1 MAKKKGY
8 YYNSSAYEE
17 AIRTLRTNIQFSA
30 VDKKIK
36 KILITSSVPN
46 EGKTTVSIN
55 LAKSFAK
62 NNFKVLL
69 IDCDLRNPSVNKEL
83 KIENNVGL
91 TNVLLKKRDLA
102 SAIMKDYDEKNLDI
116 LLSGPI
122 PPNPSEILS
131 SNAMKN
137 IIKEL
142 EEKYD
147 YIIIDTPP
155 AGIITD
161 AAILS
166 TISDGV
172 IFVARENY
180 TKKEQIG
187 AAIES
192 IYKVGGR
199 FIGVVMTFAKNENSK
214 YGGYYK

>member
-17 AIRTLRTNIQFSA
+17 AIRTLRTNIQFSD

-46 EGKTTVSIN
+46 EGKTTVSVN

-69 IDCDLRNPSVNKEL
+69 IDSDLRNPSVNKEL

-91 TNVLLKKRDLA
+91 TNVLLRKKDLSA
-102 SAIMKDYDEKNLDI
+102 AIMKGYDEENLDV

-131 SNAMKN
+131 SYAMKN
-137 IIKEL
+137 TIKEL

-155 AGIITD
+155 TGIITD
-161 AAILS
+161 TAILS

-172 IFVARENY
+172 ILVVRSNY
-180 TKKEQIG
+180 TKKEQVES
-187 AAIES
+187 AIES
-192 IYKVGGR
+192 IDKVGGK
-199 FIGVVMTFAKNENSK
+199 FIGVVMTFAKKENSN
-214 YGGYYK
+214 YGDYY